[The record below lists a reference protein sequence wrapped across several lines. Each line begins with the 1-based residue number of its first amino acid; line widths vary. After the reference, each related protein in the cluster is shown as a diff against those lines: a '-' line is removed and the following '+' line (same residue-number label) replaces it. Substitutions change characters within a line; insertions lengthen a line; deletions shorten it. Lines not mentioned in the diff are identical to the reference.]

1 MGYNF
6 AVVCM
11 VQQGDSLLGMGFIM
25 LHIKCQANCKWM
37 QQPPTLLDQQCVE
50 LLCPCWQWC
59 AKGCNNS

>member
-6 AVVCM
+6 AVVSM
-11 VQQGDSLLGMGFIM
+11 VQQGDSLLGMEFIM
-25 LHIKCQANCKWM
+25 LHIKCQASCKWM
-37 QQPPTLLDQQCVE
+37 QQPPTLLDQHCVE